1 LRLLYLALTVFV
13 AAFVLVVPAEAQQG
27 LTNTDIVKMQ
37 AAGLSES
44 IILSTVNTQPAA
56 YDTST
61 DGLLALKKAGVSDA
75 VVAAMISRNAVM
87 KSGVANPSGTN
98 LPSAA
103 PNGSPPGVDEVG
115 VYYQDK
121 NKAWHPIPSEIVNTK
136 SGGLLKSIATDDI
149 VKGGHEWPHQR
160 RGEPDQAD
168 HRI

>member
-103 PNGSPPGVDEVG
+103 PSGPP
-115 VYYQDK
+115 
-121 NKAWHPIPSEIVNTK
+121 P
-136 SGGLLKSIATDDI
+136 
-149 VKGGHEWPHQR
+149 R
-160 RGEPDQAD
+160 CR
-168 HRI
+168 